1 VLMESGEP
9 IVMNTDFSDHK
20 IMAWLSPA
28 YPLGSFSF
36 SHGLEDAISMG
47 IVVGKES
54 LLEWLFQILHF
65 GSGRNDAIF
74 LCSAYRSSEE
84 ELLQLARIAESFS
97 GTKERHLET
106 VHQGTAFAKVTS
118 NISNKLIPA
127 VPLPLAIGY
136 CAKVENINL
145 ERLLPLYLH
154 AFIANLVSAAIRF
167 LPLGQ
172 TDGQMVLFGLFGDFE
187 KVAKETR
194 DLNVEHLGNSCFL
207 NDISSMRHE
216 TMTTRIFRS

>member
-1 VLMESGEP
+1 
-9 IVMNTDFSDHK
+9 MNTDFSDHK

-154 AFIANLVSAAIRF
+154 AL
-167 LPLGQ
+167 
-172 TDGQMVLFGLFGDFE
+172 
-187 KVAKETR
+187 
-194 DLNVEHLGNSCFL
+194 
-207 NDISSMRHE
+207 
-216 TMTTRIFRS
+216 

>member
-1 VLMESGEP
+1 
-9 IVMNTDFSDHK
+9 
-20 IMAWLSPA
+20 
-28 YPLGSFSF
+28 
-36 SHGLEDAISMG
+36 
-47 IVVGKES
+47 

-84 ELLQLARIAESFS
+84 ELVQLARIAEAFS

>member
-1 VLMESGEP
+1 M
-9 IVMNTDFSDHK
+9 
-20 IMAWLSPA
+20 
-28 YPLGSFSF
+28 
-36 SHGLEDAISMG
+36 
-47 IVVGKES
+47 
-54 LLEWLFQILHF
+54 
-65 GSGRNDAIF
+65 
-74 LCSAYRSSEE
+74 
-84 ELLQLARIAESFS
+84 
-97 GTKERHLET
+97 
-106 VHQGTAFAKVTS
+106 
-118 NISNKLIPA
+118 
-127 VPLPLAIGY
+127 
-136 CAKVENINL
+136 
-145 ERLLPLYLH
+145 H

>member
-1 VLMESGEP
+1 MELGEL
-9 IVMNTDFSDHK
+9 IVMNIDLSDHK

-36 SHGLEDAISMG
+36 SHGLEYAISTG
-47 IVVGKES
+47 IVVDKES
-54 LLEWLFQILHF
+54 LFEWLFQILHF

-74 LCSAYRSSEE
+74 LSSAYRSSME
-84 ELLQLARIAESFS
+84 ELLQLASIAESFS

-118 NISNKLIPA
+118 NIANKFIPN

-154 AFIANLVSAAIRF
+154 SFIANLVSAAIRF

-172 TDGQMVLFGLFGDFE
+172 TDGQTVLFGLFGEFE
-187 KVAKETR
+187 RVARETR
-194 DLNVEHLGNSCFL
+194 DSNVGHLGNGCFL
-207 NDISSMRHE
+207 NDINAMRHE
-216 TMTTRIFRS
+216 TLTTRIFRS